1 MDRRIEKAR
10 NALESGQIDESASK
24 SVSMRRTAPSRS
36 NKKNVKFQSPSQVD
50 KYSSSAYSQHQE
62 SSLSKG
68 LNQKHLDASIGEVD
82 EDMIGE
88 SIKMEDSYAPS
99 SSASKMRQSDNLRES
114 ASKVSRSNKT
124 DMIEE
129 QNQEDENSLDR
140 DDDIVEG
147 SYSNDFVSESI
158 HSGSISQS
166 DKQNLQSM
174 KAL

>member
-1 MDRRIEKAR
+1 
-10 NALESGQIDESASK
+10 
-24 SVSMRRTAPSRS
+24 
-36 NKKNVKFQSPSQVD
+36 
-50 KYSSSAYSQHQE
+50 
-62 SSLSKG
+62 
-68 LNQKHLDASIGEVD
+68 
-82 EDMIGE
+82 MIGE

>member
-1 MDRRIEKAR
+1 VDRRIEKAR
-10 NALESGQIDESASK
+10 NVLESGQIDESASK
-24 SVSMRRTAPSRS
+24 SVSTRRTAPSRS

-62 SSLSKG
+62 SSLSK

-129 QNQEDENSLDR
+129 QEDENSLDR

-166 DKQNLQSM
+166 DK
-174 KAL
+174 